1 MTATATLT
9 PTRALAPTVQAST
22 PNAPSTSSGSTT
34 PPSSGTDWPSVL
46 RFARGPLFQACLIVF
61 LVGMV
66 YRLIQALR
74 PGWKH
79 QRATRKP
86 ARASAIAQS
95 FAQGLIIFPYIPQV
109 RSAFKRSAVTYIAG
123 GLFHVGL
130 FGVIFLSNTHMQVWK
145 SLIGIG
151 WPVLPQAAVGWLS
164 VIGIVSM
171 VALLIHRIVNPVLK
185 LLSGLADY
193 LNWLLVF
200 LPMITGFLMT
210 HQLWQPYEMAYS
222 IHMLTVD
229 ALLVWIPLSRIS
241 HFMFYFFS
249 RTIHGLEFGARSA
262 QS

>member
-1 MTATATLT
+1 
-9 PTRALAPTVQAST
+9 
-22 PNAPSTSSGSTT
+22 
-34 PPSSGTDWPSVL
+34 
-46 RFARGPLFQACLIVF
+46 
-61 LVGMV
+61 
-66 YRLIQALR
+66 
-74 PGWKH
+74 
-79 QRATRKP
+79 
-86 ARASAIAQS
+86 
-95 FAQGLIIFPYIPQV
+95 LIIFPYIPQV